1 MGSCASAPQ
10 ERSPHS
16 TTAEVQSPKIGS
28 SAKTDPTTVNSESSK
43 EAPKT
48 TVISYEKLQGEDTDS
63 EEVSHTPPT
72 AEHPKKEEESKQ
84 NKHQTTRSRRVPLS
98 KVRPGYSSGG
108 SSEYSDES
116 GHNSSSYQQHAHL
129 ADWKN
134 ELKPDGDLCK
144 GVVRI
149 EVSSGI

>member
-1 MGSCASAPQ
+1 
-10 ERSPHS
+10 
-16 TTAEVQSPKIGS
+16 VQPPKIGS
-28 SAKTDPTTVNSESSK
+28 SAKTEPTTANSDSFK
-43 EAPKT
+43 APKT
-48 TVISYEKLQGEDTDS
+48 TVISNKLQGEDTDS
-63 EEVSHTPPT
+63 EEVSDTPPT
-72 AEHPKKEEESKQ
+72 TEHPKKEEESKQ
-84 NKHQTTRSRRVPLS
+84 NKNQITRSGRLSLS